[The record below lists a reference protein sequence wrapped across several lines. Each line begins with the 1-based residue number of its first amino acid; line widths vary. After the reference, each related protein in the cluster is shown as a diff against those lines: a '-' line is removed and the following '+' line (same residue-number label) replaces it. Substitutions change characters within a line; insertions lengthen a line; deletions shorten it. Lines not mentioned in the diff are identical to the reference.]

1 MKVQCNKRRDAPA
14 YNERMFLRAVLLSL
28 LWIFG
33 LAANASAQ
41 SKTVAITIDDLPYE
55 WHDANIHKL
64 ESADAKQAAL
74 VNQKILAAL
83 ARHQAAVT
91 GFVNQLKVE
100 QLGTGQGAA
109 MLKPWTSGSFDL
121 GNHLYAHK
129 DANDLSVEQ
138 IEDEIVRGEAT
149 VGPLMKA
156 AGKKLEFLRFPYN
169 HTGDTKEK
177 HDAIAAF
184 ITKRGYRLAPCT
196 IENSDWEFAWA
207 YVKMLAKHDDANIAK
222 LRAEYLAYTSAEID
236 YYAALNRQVLGYEPP
251 EIMLLHANRLNAEM
265 MDEVLA
271 SFEKKGYRFV
281 SLAEAESDPIYKQ
294 PDTLITS
301 NGPMWGYRWAKVRG
315 VKVNGKL
322 EPEVPEWVAEYGK

>member
-1 MKVQCNKRRDAPA
+1 MW
-14 YNERMFLRAVLLSL
+14 RATC
-28 LWIFG
+28 
-33 LAANASAQ
+33 AQ
-41 SKTVAITIDDLPYE
+41 TKTVAITVDDLPYE
-55 WHDANIHKL
+55 WHDPNIHKL
-64 ESADAKQAAL
+64 DVADAKQAAL

-83 ARHQAAVT
+83 ARHKAPVT

-100 QLGTGQGAA
+100 QLGTEQGTA

-184 ITKRGYRLAPCT
+184 IAKRGYRLAPCT
-196 IENSDWEFAWA
+196 IESSDWEFAWA
-207 YVKMLAKHDDANIAK
+207 YVKMLAKHDDASIAK

-236 YYAALNRQVLGYEPP
+236 YYAALNKQVLGYEPP
-251 EIMLLHANRLNAEM
+251 EIMLLHDNQLNADM

-271 SFEKKGYRFV
+271 IVREEGLSIRVARRGRVGPDLQAAGYLHHQQMDRCG
-281 SLAEAESDPIYKQ
+281 AIA
-294 PDTLITS
+294 
-301 NGPMWGYRWAKVRG
+301 GPRSA
-315 VKVNGKL
+315 
-322 EPEVPEWVAEYGK
+322 A